1 MSLLAQIAIFLA
13 AAVIAIPIFRRFKLG
28 SVLGYL
34 DRRHHHR
41 AGCLGL
47 ISRSRPPQH
56 IAEFG
61 IVLLMFVIGLELQP
75 SRLWVLRKPIFG
87 LGWRR
92 WWLTTARIGAA
103 AYFAFGSQPGN
114 PPWSSASACPCPRR
128 PWRCSCWPSAAS
140 SIPSS
145 GAPHSASCCSRTSR
159 SCPRWPCCRCSV
171 WPRQNPRPAGGW
183 LVLKLIAVLAA
194 VIIGGRYVLRPMLR
208 IVAATRVAEAFT
220 AAGLLIVMGTALL
233 VSQVGLSLS
242 LGAFLAGVLLAD
254 SEFRHE
260 LEADI
265 EPFKG
270 LLLGLF
276 FISVGM
282 SANLAWCA
290 TNPLLI
296 IGLTLAFMLLKV
308 GVLWVIGRCR
318 GTRPMPAAAWPFSLP
333 SGGEFAFVCSVWRR
347 VSASWIADA
356 ELLVLVVTASMIL
369 SPCCSRCYDVTF
381 KPPESDSGRST
392 RRSELYPK
400 VIIAGF
406 GRFGQIVG
414 RILRA
419 KQIPFTALEASQ
431 TQVDFLRRFGNQVF
445 YGDASRLELLRA
457 AHAENA
463 EVFVLAIDD
472 VEASVRTAELIRKH
486 FPHLKIFARARNRQ
500 HAFRLMDL
508 DVRYVIRET
517 LVSSLEMSVQVL
529 EALGLSKIKGVGNG
543 ASLSHARR
551 SDHGETAAVKDDEKQ
566 VLQTTA
572 NPPSSCC
579 TCSKPTAT
587 THETEAGHSET
598 RRRCAVPG
606 ILDVL
611 MRDSAAPWYRSSRSW

>member
-13 AAVIAIPIFRRFKLG
+13 SAVIAIPIFRRFKLG

-34 DRRHHHR
+34 T
-41 AGCLGL
+41 AGIIIGPSSLGL
-47 ISRSRPPQH
+47 ISTVEVTQN
-56 IAEFG
+56 IAQFG

-75 SRLWVLRKPIFG
+75 SRLWVLRKSILG
-87 LGWRR
+87 LGFAQV
-92 WWLTTARIGAA
+92 TATSLGVGAI
-103 AYFAFGSQPGN
+103 AYFAFAQTWQASLVIGFALSMSSTALALQLLAERGQLNSQFGRAAFSILLFQDVSVLPALALLPLLGV
-114 PPWSSASACPCPRR
+114 ASAREAGP
-128 PWRCSCWPSAAS
+128 
-140 SIPSS
+140 
-145 GAPHSASCCSRTSR
+145 
-159 SCPRWPCCRCSV
+159 
-171 WPRQNPRPAGGW
+171 GGW
-183 LVLKLIAVLAA
+183 LVIKLIAVLGV
-194 VIIGGRYVLRPMLR
+194 VIIGGRYVLRPALR
-208 IVAATRVAEAFT
+208 IIAATNVAEAFT
-220 AAGLLIVMGTALL
+220 AAGLLIVLGTALL

-254 SEFRHE
+254 SEYRHE

-282 SANLAWCA
+282 SANLGLVREKPF
-290 TNPLLI
+290 TI
-296 IGLTLAFMLLKV
+296 IGLTVGLMIIKV
-308 GVLWVIGRCR
+308 AVLWLIGRISGLSSIASR
-318 GTRPMPAAAWPFSLP
+318 GLAISLP
-333 SGGEFAFVCSVWRR
+333 SGGEFAFVLFGI
-347 VSASWIADA
+347 ASTLGVMDEGTA

-369 SPCCSRCYDVTF
+369 SPMLLAIYDVTF
-381 KPPESDSGRST
+381 KASEPDSRPYDT
-392 RRSELYPK
+392 PVELYPK

-419 KQIPFTALEASQ
+419 RQIAFTALEASQ

-463 EVFVLAIDD
+463 EVFVIAVDD

-486 FPHLKIFARARNRQ
+486 FPHLKVFARARNRQ

-508 DVRYVIRET
+508 QVRYIIRET

-529 EALGLSKIKGVGNG
+529 ESLGMSKSKAVETVHQFRVHDEETM
-543 ASLSHARR
+543 ASQF
-551 SDHGETAAVKDDEKQ
+551 AVKDDEAKF
-566 VLQTTA
+566 LETTRESA
-572 NPPSSCC
+572 EQLL
-579 TCSKPTAT
+579 
-587 THETEAGHSET
+587 HLFEADRGQ
-598 RRRCAVPG
+598 
-606 ILDVL
+606 
-611 MRDSAAPWYRSSRSW
+611 SAASGD

>member
-13 AAVIAIPIFRRFKLG
+13 AAVIAVPIFRYFKLG

-34 DRRHHHR
+34 A
-41 AGCLGL
+41 AGIIIGPACLGL
-47 ISRSRPPQH
+47 INKVDATEH

-87 LGWRR
+87 LGTAQV
-92 WWLTTARIGAA
+92 LATTLGIGSA
-103 AYFAFGSQPGN
+103 AYFGFGQTWQSSLVIGFGLAMSSTALVLQLLAERGQLNSQYGRSAFSILLFQDVAVMPALALLPLLGV
-114 PPWSSASACPCPRR
+114 
-128 PWRCSCWPSAAS
+128 AA
-140 SIPSS
+140 
-145 GAPHSASCCSRTSR
+145 ARTTG
-159 SCPRWPCCRCSV
+159 P
-171 WPRQNPRPAGGW
+171 GGW
-183 LVLKLIAVLAA
+183 LALKFIAVLGT

-208 IVAATRVAEAFT
+208 IVAATGVAEAFT
-220 AAGLLIVMGTALL
+220 AAGLLVVIGTALL
-233 VSQVGLSLS
+233 VGQVGLSLS

-282 SANLAWCA
+282 SANLELVLEK
-290 TNPLLI
+290 PFIL
-296 IGLTLAFMLLKV
+296 IGLTLGFMVLKL
-308 GVLWVIGRCR
+308 GVLWAIGRLS
-318 GTRPMPAAAWPFSLP
+318 GLSPAASRGLAFTLP
-333 SGGEFAFVCSVWRR
+333 CGGEFAFVLFGIG
-347 VSASWIADA
+347 ATLGIMDTETA

-369 SPCCSRCYDVTF
+369 SPLLLLLHDSLF
-381 KPPESDSGRST
+381 KKKESDGRPFDT
-392 RRSELYPK
+392 PLELYPK

-419 KQIPFTALEASQ
+419 KKIAFTALEANQ

-472 VEASVRTAELIRKH
+472 VEASVKTAALVRSH

-500 HAFRLMDL
+500 HAFRLLDL
-508 DVRYVIRET
+508 DVRYTIRET
-517 LVSSLEMSVQVL
+517 LVSSLEMSEKVL
-529 EALGLSKIKGVGNG
+529 ETLGLSKAKAKTTVRQFRI
-543 ASLSHARR
+543 H
-551 SDHGETAAVKDDEKQ
+551 DEETMAKQQAVKDDESKF
-566 VLQTTA
+566 LQTTRESA
-572 NPPSSCC
+572 EQLLHLFESDAAQ
-579 TCSKPTAT
+579 PTD
-587 THETEAGHSET
+587 
-598 RRRCAVPG
+598 P
-606 ILDVL
+606 
-611 MRDSAAPWYRSSRSW
+611 AA

>member
-34 DRRHHHR
+34 T
-41 AGCLGL
+41 AGIIIGPGSLGL
-47 ISRSRPPQH
+47 ISRVEATEN
-56 IAEFG
+56 IAQFG

-75 SRLWVLRKPIFG
+75 SRLWVLRRSIFG
-87 LGWRR
+87 LG
-92 WWLTTARIGAA
+92 TAQVVATGIGVGAA
-103 AYFAFGSQPGN
+103 AYFIFEQSWQSALVIGFALSMSSTALALQLLAERGQLNSQFGRSAFSILLFQDVSVMPALALLPLLSVTAAKSAQP
-114 PPWSSASACPCPRR
+114 
-128 PWRCSCWPSAAS
+128 
-140 SIPSS
+140 
-145 GAPHSASCCSRTSR
+145 
-159 SCPRWPCCRCSV
+159 
-171 WPRQNPRPAGGW
+171 GGW
-183 LVLKLIAVLAA
+183 LVIKLIAVLGA

-208 IVAATRVAEAFT
+208 IIAASGVAEAFT
-220 AAGLLIVMGTALL
+220 AAGLLIVLGTALL

-242 LGAFLAGVLLAD
+242 LGSFLAGVLLAD

-282 SANLAWCA
+282 SANLGLVREK
-290 TNPLLI
+290 PFLI
-296 IGLTLAFMLLKV
+296 IGLTV
-308 GVLWVIGRCR
+308 GLVVFKILVLWAIGRVSGLSANASR
-318 GTRPMPAAAWPFSLP
+318 GLAISLP
-333 SGGEFAFVCSVWRR
+333 SGGEFAFVLFGLA
-347 VSASWIADA
+347 ASLRIMDSQLAD
-356 ELLVLVVTASMIL
+356 LLVLVVTASMVL
-369 SPCCSRCYDVTF
+369 SPVLLALYDVTF
-381 KPPESDSGRST
+381 KATESDDRPFDT
-392 RRSELYPK
+392 PVNLYPK
-400 VIIAGF
+400 VVIAGF

-414 RILRA
+414 RILAA
-419 KQIPFTALEASQ
+419 KHIAFTALEASQ

-457 AHAENA
+457 AHTENA

-472 VEASVRTAELIRKH
+472 VEASVKTAQLIRQH

-529 EALGLSKIKGVGNG
+529 EALGLSKSN
-543 ASLSHARR
+543 SL
-551 SDHGETAAVKDDEKQ
+551 ETVHRFRTYDESTMAKQHAVKDDEKKF
-566 VLQTTA
+566 LETTRESA
-572 NPPSSCC
+572 EQLLHLFEADSER
-579 TCSKPTAT
+579 PT
-587 THETEAGHSET
+587 ET
-598 RRRCAVPG
+598 V
-606 ILDVL
+606 
-611 MRDSAAPWYRSSRSW
+611 AASTL

>member
-13 AAVIAIPIFRRFKLG
+13 AAVIAIPIFRYFKLG

-34 DRRHHHR
+34 A
-41 AGCLGL
+41 AGIIIGPAGLGL
-47 ISRSRPPQH
+47 IGRVDTTLQ

-75 SRLWVLRKPIFG
+75 SRLWVMRKPIFG
-87 LGWRR
+87 LG
-92 WWLTTARIGAA
+92 LAQVLVTTVGIGLA
-103 AYFAFGSQPGN
+103 AYFGFNQSK
-114 PPWSSASACPCPRR
+114 ASALIIGFGLSMSSTALVLQVLAERGQLNSQYGRFAFSILLFQDIAVLPALALLPLLGVA
-128 PWRCSCWPSAAS
+128 SAKTAG
-140 SIPSS
+140 P
-145 GAPHSASCCSRTSR
+145 
-159 SCPRWPCCRCSV
+159 
-171 WPRQNPRPAGGW
+171 GGW
-183 LVLKLIAVLAA
+183 LLLKFVAVLAA
-194 VIIGGRYVLRPMLR
+194 VVVGGRYVLRPMLR
-208 IVAATRVAEAFT
+208 MVAATRVAEAFT
-220 AAGLLIVMGTALL
+220 AAGLLVVIGTALL

-276 FISVGM
+276 FITVGM
-282 SANLAWCA
+282 SANLAMALDRPW
-290 TNPLLI
+290 LI
-296 IGLTLAFMLLKV
+296 VGLILSFMLLKI
-308 GVLWVIGRCR
+308 GVLGAIGRLSGLSPTASR
-318 GTRPMPAAAWPFSLP
+318 GLGFSLP
-333 SGGEFAFVCSVWRR
+333 SGGEFAFVLFGL
-347 VSASWIADA
+347 SATLGIMNTGIA
-356 ELLVLVVTASMIL
+356 ELLVLVVTGSMIL
-369 SPCCSRCYDVTF
+369 SPLLLALHDAMF
-381 KPPESDSGRST
+381 KREESDDRPFDT
-392 RRSELYPK
+392 PEELYPK

-419 KQIPFTALEASQ
+419 KKISFTALEASQ

-472 VEASVRTAELIRKH
+472 VDASVRTAELIRKH

-508 DVRYVIRET
+508 DVRYTIRET
-517 LVSSLEMSVQVL
+517 LVSSLEMSEKVL
-529 EALGLSKIKGVGNG
+529 ETLGLSKSKAIDTV
-543 ASLSHARR
+543 RR
-551 SDHGETAAVKDDEKQ
+551 FRAHDEATMAKQQAVKDDESKF
-566 VLQTTA
+566 LETTRESA
-572 NPPSSCC
+572 EQLL
-579 TCSKPTAT
+579 
-587 THETEAGHSET
+587 HLFETDAVQPEEPALK
-598 RRRCAVPG
+598 RRVGA
-606 ILDVL
+606 
-611 MRDSAAPWYRSSRSW
+611 SQ

>member
-34 DRRHHHR
+34 T
-41 AGCLGL
+41 AGIIIGPASLGL
-47 ISRSRPPQH
+47 INSVENTQN
-56 IAEFG
+56 IAQFG

-75 SRLWVLRKPIFG
+75 SRLWVLRRSIFG
-87 LGWRR
+87 LGTAQVAA
-92 WWLTTARIGAA
+92 TTLGVGAA
-103 AYFAFGSQPGN
+103 AYFIFQQNWQTALVMGFALSMSSTALALQLLAERGQLNSQFGR
-114 PPWSSASACPCPRR
+114 SSFSILLFQDVSVLPALALLPLLGAASA
-128 PWRCSCWPSAAS
+128 
-140 SIPSS
+140 
-145 GAPHSASCCSRTSR
+145 RTAG
-159 SCPRWPCCRCSV
+159 P
-171 WPRQNPRPAGGW
+171 GGW
-183 LVLKLIAVLAA
+183 LVIKLIAVLGT
-194 VIIGGRYVLRPMLR
+194 VILGGRYVLRPMLR
-208 IVAATRVAEAFT
+208 IIAASGVAEAFT
-220 AAGLLIVMGTALL
+220 AAGLLIVLGTALL

-282 SANLAWCA
+282 SANLGLVREK
-290 TNPLLI
+290 PFII
-296 IGLTLAFMLLKV
+296 IGLTIGFMVFKIA
-308 GVLWVIGRCR
+308 VLWTIGRLSGLSPMASR
-318 GTRPMPAAAWPFSLP
+318 GLAISLP
-333 SGGEFAFVCSVWRR
+333 SGGEFAFVLFGL
-347 VSASWIADA
+347 AATLGIMDNQIAD
-356 ELLVLVVTASMIL
+356 LLILVVTASMIL
-369 SPCCSRCYDVTF
+369 SPVLLAVYDVTF
-381 KPPESDSGRST
+381 KANESDGRPFDT
-392 RRSELYPK
+392 PVELYPK

-419 KQIPFTALEASQ
+419 KQISFTALEASQ

-472 VEASVRTAELIRKH
+472 VEASVKTAELIRKH

-508 DVRYVIRET
+508 DVRYTIRET
-517 LVSSLEMSVQVL
+517 LVSSLELSVQVL
-529 EALGLSKIKGVGNG
+529 ESLGLSKSKAV
-543 ASLSHARR
+543 
-551 SDHGETAAVKDDEKQ
+551 ETVHQFRVHDEETMAKQHAVKDDEKKFLETSRESAEQ
-566 VLQTTA
+566 LLHLFETDSGRPDEIAARRAA
-572 NPPSSCC
+572 NS
-579 TCSKPTAT
+579 
-587 THETEAGHSET
+587 
-598 RRRCAVPG
+598 
-606 ILDVL
+606 
-611 MRDSAAPWYRSSRSW
+611 

>member
-13 AAVIAIPIFRRFKLG
+13 AAVIAIPIFRYFKLG

-34 DRRHHHR
+34 A
-41 AGCLGL
+41 AGIIIGPAALGL
-47 ISRSRPPQH
+47 INKIDATQH

-87 LGWRR
+87 LG
-92 WWLTTARIGAA
+92 TAQVLVSTLGIGSA
-103 AYFAFGSQPGN
+103 AYFGFGQTWQSSLVIGFGLAMSSTALVLQLLAERGQLNSQYGRSAFSILLFQDVAVMPALALLPLLGV
-114 PPWSSASACPCPRR
+114 
-128 PWRCSCWPSAAS
+128 AA
-140 SIPSS
+140 
-145 GAPHSASCCSRTSR
+145 ARTTG
-159 SCPRWPCCRCSV
+159 P
-171 WPRQNPRPAGGW
+171 GGW
-183 LVLKLIAVLAA
+183 LALKFIAVLGA

-208 IVAATRVAEAFT
+208 IVAATGVAEAFT
-220 AAGLLIVMGTALL
+220 AAGLLVVIGTALL

-242 LGAFLAGVLLAD
+242 LGSFLAGVLLAD

-276 FISVGM
+276 FITVGM
-282 SANLAWCA
+282 SANLELVLEK
-290 TNPLLI
+290 PLTL
-296 IGLTLAFMLLKV
+296 IGLTLGFMALKLA
-308 GVLWVIGRCR
+308 VLWGIGRLA
-318 GTRPMPAAAWPFSLP
+318 GLSPAASRGLAFTLP
-333 SGGEFAFVCSVWRR
+333 CGGEFAFVLFGIG
-347 VSASWIADA
+347 ATLGIMDTEIA

-369 SPCCSRCYDVTF
+369 SPLLLLLHDALF
-381 KPPESDSGRST
+381 AKKESDGRPFDT
-392 RRSELYPK
+392 PVELYPK

-419 KQIPFTALEASQ
+419 KKIAFTALEANQ

-472 VEASVRTAELIRKH
+472 VEASVKTAEIVRSH

-500 HAFRLMDL
+500 HAFRLLDL
-508 DVRYVIRET
+508 DVRYTIRET
-517 LVSSLEMSVQVL
+517 LVSSLEMSEKVL
-529 EALGLSKIKGVGNG
+529 ETLGLSKAKAKMTVRQFRI
-543 ASLSHARR
+543 H
-551 SDHGETAAVKDDEKQ
+551 DEETMAKQQAVKDDESKF
-566 VLQTTA
+566 LQTTRESA
-572 NPPSSCC
+572 EQLLHLFEADAAQ
-579 TCSKPTAT
+579 PTD
-587 THETEAGHSET
+587 
-598 RRRCAVPG
+598 P
-606 ILDVL
+606 
-611 MRDSAAPWYRSSRSW
+611 AA

>member
-28 SVLGYL
+28 AVLGYL
-34 DRRHHHR
+34 V
-41 AGCLGL
+41 AGIIIGPASLGL
-47 ISRSRPPQH
+47 ISKVDATQN
-56 IAEFG
+56 IAQFG

-75 SRLWVLRKPIFG
+75 SRLWVLRKSIFV
-87 LGWRR
+87 LGSAQVAV
-92 WWLTTARIGAA
+92 TTLCIGAG
-103 AYFAFGSQPGN
+103 AYFIFQQTWQTALIIGFALSMSSTALALQLLAERGQLNSQFGRSAFSILLFQDVSVLPALALLPLLGA
-114 PPWSSASACPCPRR
+114 ASA
-128 PWRCSCWPSAAS
+128 
-140 SIPSS
+140 
-145 GAPHSASCCSRTSR
+145 RTAG
-159 SCPRWPCCRCSV
+159 P
-171 WPRQNPRPAGGW
+171 GGW
-183 LVLKLIAVLAA
+183 LVIKLVAVLAT
-194 VIIGGRYVLRPMLR
+194 VIIGGRYVLTPLLR

-220 AAGLLIVMGTALL
+220 AAGLLIVLGTALL

-282 SANLAWCA
+282 GANLGLVRDK
-290 TNPLLI
+290 PFLI
-296 IGLTLAFMLLKV
+296 IGLTLGFMLLKV
-308 GVLWVIGRCR
+308 GILWAIGRVSGLSPVAAR
-318 GTRPMPAAAWPFSLP
+318 GLAISLP
-333 SGGEFAFVCSVWRR
+333 SGGEFAFVLFGLA
-347 VSASWIADA
+347 ASLGIMDTEMA
-356 ELLVLVVTASMIL
+356 ELLVLVVTASMIV
-369 SPCCSRCYDVTF
+369 SPVLLALYDVTF
-381 KPPESDSGRST
+381 KADETDNRPFDTPA
-392 RRSELYPK
+392 ELYPK

-414 RILRA
+414 RILVA
-419 KQIPFTALEASQ
+419 KKITFTALEANQ

-457 AHAENA
+457 SHAENA

-508 DVRYVIRET
+508 GVRYTIRET

-529 EALGLSKIKGVGNG
+529 ESLGLSKSKAV
-543 ASLSHARR
+543 
-551 SDHGETAAVKDDEKQ
+551 ETVHRFRVHDEATMAKQQAVKDDETKF
-566 VLQTTA
+566 L
-572 NPPSSCC
+572 
-579 TCSKPTAT
+579 AT
-587 THETEAGHSET
+587 TRESAEQLRHLFEADIDQPQENGPVRSPV
-598 RRRCAVPG
+598 A
-606 ILDVL
+606 DVQ
-611 MRDSAAPWYRSSRSW
+611 

>member
-13 AAVIAIPIFRRFKLG
+13 SAVIAIPIFRYFKLG

-34 DRRHHHR
+34 A
-41 AGCLGL
+41 AGIIIGPACLGL
-47 ISRSRPPQH
+47 ISRIDATEH

-75 SRLWVLRKPIFG
+75 SRLWVMRKSIFG
-87 LGWRR
+87 LG
-92 WWLTTARIGAA
+92 LAQVLVTTLGLGSA
-103 AYFAFGSQPGN
+103 AYFGFEQTWQSALIIGFGLSMSSTALVLQLLAERGQLNSHYGRSAF
-114 PPWSSASACPCPRR
+114 
-128 PWRCSCWPSAAS
+128 
-140 SIPSS
+140 SILLFQDI
-145 GAPHSASCCSRTSR
+145 A
-159 SCPRWPCCRCSV
+159 V
-171 WPRQNPRPAGGW
+171 LPALALLPLLGVATAKTAGPGGW
-183 LVLKLIAVLAA
+183 LAIKFVAVLGTA
-194 VIIGGRYVLRPMLR
+194 VVGGRYVLRPMLR

-220 AAGLLIVMGTALL
+220 AAGLLVVIGTALL
-233 VSQVGLSLS
+233 VSQVGLSLP

-276 FISVGM
+276 FITVGM
-282 SANLAWCA
+282 SANVALVREK
-290 TNPLLI
+290 PLTLL
-296 IGLTLAFMLLKV
+296 GLTLAFMLVKV
-308 GVLWVIGRCR
+308 AVLRGIGRLNGLPNATGR
-318 GTRPMPAAAWPFSLP
+318 GLAFSLP
-333 SGGEFAFVCSVWRR
+333 SGGEFAFVLFGLAATLGIMDTQV
-347 VSASWIADA
+347 A
-356 ELLVLVVTASMIL
+356 ELLVLAVTGSMIL
-369 SPCCSRCYDVTF
+369 SPLLLTIHDALSQKNEADGRPFDT
-381 KPPESDSGRST
+381 PE
-392 RRSELYPK
+392 ELYPK

-419 KQIPFTALEASQ
+419 KRISFTALEANQ

-445 YGDASRLELLRA
+445 YGDASRLEMLRA

-508 DVRYVIRET
+508 DVRYAIRET
-517 LVSSLEMSVQVL
+517 LGSSLEMSGRVL
-529 EALGLSKIKGVGNG
+529 ETLGLSKAKALETV
-543 ASLSHARR
+543 RR
-551 SDHGETAAVKDDEKQ
+551 FRAHDEATMAKQLAVKDDESKF
-566 VLQTTA
+566 LQTTRESA
-572 NPPSSCC
+572 EQLLHLFESDAVQSDVPP
-579 TCSKPTAT
+579 A
-587 THETEAGHSET
+587 
-598 RRRCAVPG
+598 
-606 ILDVL
+606 
-611 MRDSAAPWYRSSRSW
+611 

>member
-34 DRRHHHR
+34 T
-41 AGCLGL
+41 AGMIIGPSSLGL
-47 ISRSRPPQH
+47 IDTVEATQN
-56 IAEFG
+56 IAGFG

-87 LGWRR
+87 LGSAQVAV
-92 WWLTTARIGAA
+92 TTLLIAAA
-103 AYFAFGSQPGN
+103 AYFTVGSSWQSALVIGFGLSMSSTALALQLLAERGQLNSQFGRSAFSILLFQDVSVMPALALLPLLGAAAAKSTPG
-114 PPWSSASACPCPRR
+114 
-128 PWRCSCWPSAAS
+128 
-140 SIPSS
+140 
-145 GAPHSASCCSRTSR
+145 
-159 SCPRWPCCRCSV
+159 
-171 WPRQNPRPAGGW
+171 AGGW
-183 LVLKLIAVLAA
+183 LVLKLIAVLGV
-194 VIIGGRYVLRPMLR
+194 VILGGRYVLRPMLR

-220 AAGLLIVMGTALL
+220 AAGLLIVLGTALL

-282 SANLAWCA
+282 SANLSLVHDK
-290 TNPLLI
+290 PLTI
-296 IGLTLAFMLLKV
+296 IGMTLALMAVKV
-308 GVLWVIGRCR
+308 VVLWIIGRMSGLSSVASR
-318 GTRPMPAAAWPFSLP
+318 GLAVSLP
-333 SGGEFAFVCSVWRR
+333 SGGEFAFVLFGL
-347 VSASWIADA
+347 AATLGIMDPQDAD
-356 ELLVLVVTASMIL
+356 LLVLVVTASMIL
-369 SPCCSRCYDVTF
+369 SPVLLALYDVTF
-381 KPPESDSGRST
+381 KAAPSDT
-392 RRSELYPK
+392 RPFDTPVELYPK

-419 KQIPFTALEASQ
+419 KKIPFTALEASQ

-457 AHAENA
+457 AHADNA
-463 EVFVLAIDD
+463 EVFVLAVDD
-472 VEASVRTAELIRKH
+472 VEASVRTAELIAKH

-508 DVRYVIRET
+508 GVRYTIRET
-517 LVSSLEMSVQVL
+517 LVSSLELSVQVL
-529 EALGLSKIKGVGNG
+529 EALGLSKTRAV
-543 ASLSHARR
+543 
-551 SDHGETAAVKDDEKQ
+551 ETAHRFRIHDEQTMAKQLSVKDDENKF
-566 VLQTTA
+566 LQTTRESA
-572 NPPSSCC
+572 EQLL
-579 TCSKPTAT
+579 
-587 THETEAGHSET
+587 HLFEADSDSDAGGEDSET
-598 RRRCAVPG
+598 AHVR
-606 ILDVL
+606 
-611 MRDSAAPWYRSSRSW
+611 RSSAG

>member
-34 DRRHHHR
+34 T
-41 AGCLGL
+41 AGIIIGPASLGL
-47 ISRSRPPQH
+47 IKGVEATQN
-56 IAEFG
+56 IAQFG

-75 SRLWVLRKPIFG
+75 SRLWVLRRSIFV
-87 LGWRR
+87 LG
-92 WWLTTARIGAA
+92 TAQVVATAIGVGVA
-103 AYFAFGSQPGN
+103 AYFLFGQTWQAALVIGFALSMSSTALALQLLAERGQLNSQFGRSAFSILLFQDVSVMPALALLPLLG
-114 PPWSSASACPCPRR
+114 ASEM
-128 PWRCSCWPSAAS
+128 ST
-140 SIPSS
+140 
-145 GAPHSASCCSRTSR
+145 AP
-159 SCPRWPCCRCSV
+159 
-171 WPRQNPRPAGGW
+171 GGW
-183 LVLKLIAVLAA
+183 LVIKLIAVLGA

-208 IVAATRVAEAFT
+208 IIAASGVAEAFT
-220 AAGLLIVMGTALL
+220 AAGLLIVLGTALL

-242 LGAFLAGVLLAD
+242 LGSFLAGVLLAD

-282 SANLAWCA
+282 SANLGLVREK
-290 TNPLLI
+290 PFLI
-296 IGLTLAFMLLKV
+296 IGLTVCLVVFKIL
-308 GVLWVIGRCR
+308 VLWAIGRISGLSENASR
-318 GTRPMPAAAWPFSLP
+318 GLAISLP
-333 SGGEFAFVCSVWRR
+333 SGGEFAFVLFGVAAGLRIIDSQV
-347 VSASWIADA
+347 AD
-356 ELLVLVVTASMIL
+356 LLVLVVTASMIL
-369 SPCCSRCYDVTF
+369 SPVLLALYDVTF
-381 KPPESDSGRST
+381 KASESDGRPFDT
-392 RRSELYPK
+392 PVELYPK

-419 KQIPFTALEASQ
+419 KQIAFTALESNQ
-431 TQVDFLRRFGNQVF
+431 TQVDFLRSFGNQVF

-472 VEASVRTAELIRKH
+472 VEASVKTAQLIRQY

-508 DVRYVIRET
+508 DVRYIIRET

-529 EALGLSKIKGVGNG
+529 EALGQSKSKAV
-543 ASLSHARR
+543 
-551 SDHGETAAVKDDEKQ
+551 ETVHRFRAYDEATMAKQHAVKDDEKKF
-566 VLQTTA
+566 L
-572 NPPSSCC
+572 
-579 TCSKPTAT
+579 AT
-587 THETEAGHSET
+587 TRESAEQLLHLFEADSEQPAEET
-598 RRRCAVPG
+598 
-606 ILDVL
+606 
-611 MRDSAAPWYRSSRSW
+611 SAASAR

>member
-34 DRRHHHR
+34 T
-41 AGCLGL
+41 AGIIIGPASLGL
-47 ISRSRPPQH
+47 ISTVETTQN
-56 IAEFG
+56 IAQFG

-75 SRLWVLRKPIFG
+75 SRLWVLRKSIFV
-87 LGWRR
+87 LGSAQVAV
-92 WWLTTARIGAA
+92 TSVCIAA
-103 AYFAFGSQPGN
+103 AAFFVFMQSWQSSLVIGFALSMSSPALALQLLAERGQLNSQFGRSAFSILLFQDVSVLPALALLPLLGL
-114 PPWSSASACPCPRR
+114 ASAK
-128 PWRCSCWPSAAS
+128 SAGS
-140 SIPSS
+140 
-145 GAPHSASCCSRTSR
+145 
-159 SCPRWPCCRCSV
+159 
-171 WPRQNPRPAGGW
+171 GGW
-183 LVLKLIAVLAA
+183 LLVKLIAVLAT
-194 VIIGGRYVLRPMLR
+194 VIIGGRYVLTPMLR

-220 AAGLLIVMGTALL
+220 AAGLLIVLGTALL

-282 SANLAWCA
+282 SANLGLVREK
-290 TNPLLI
+290 PFLI
-296 IGLTLAFMLLKV
+296 IGLTLGFMLLKV
-308 GVLWVIGRCR
+308 AILWVIGRLSGLSPIASR
-318 GTRPMPAAAWPFSLP
+318 GLAISLP
-333 SGGEFAFVCSVWRR
+333 SGGEFAFVLLGLAASLSILDTE
-347 VSASWIADA
+347 VS

-369 SPCCSRCYDVTF
+369 SPVLLAIYDVTF
-381 KPPESDSGRST
+381 KAGEQQSRPFDTPV
-392 RRSELYPK
+392 ELYPK

-414 RILRA
+414 RILLA
-419 KQIPFTALEASQ
+419 KKIAFTALEANQ
-431 TQVDFLRRFGNQVF
+431 TQVDFLRRFGNQVY

-486 FPHLKIFARARNRQ
+486 FPHLKIYARARNRQ

-508 DVRYVIRET
+508 DVRYTIRET
-517 LVSSLEMSVQVL
+517 LASSLEMSVQVL
-529 EALGLSKIKGVGNG
+529 ESLGLSKSK
-543 ASLSHARR
+543 AL
-551 SDHGETAAVKDDEKQ
+551 ETVHQFRIHDEATMAKQQAVKDDETKF
-566 VLQTTA
+566 L
-572 NPPSSCC
+572 
-579 TCSKPTAT
+579 AT
-587 THETEAGHSET
+587 VRESADQLLHLFEEDSDQPKEK
-598 RRRCAVPG
+598 
-606 ILDVL
+606 
-611 MRDSAAPWYRSSRSW
+611 SAALRPAAIQ

>member
-1 MSLLAQIAIFLA
+1 MSLAQIAIFLA
-13 AAVIAIPIFRRFKLG
+13 AAVIAIPIFRHFKLG

-34 DRRHHHR
+34 T
-41 AGCLGL
+41 AGILIGPACLGL
-47 ISRSRPPQH
+47 ISKVDVTQH

-87 LGWRR
+87 LG
-92 WWLTTARIGAA
+92 LAQVAA
-103 AYFAFGSQPGN
+103 STVAIAACAYFGFEQTR
-114 PPWSSASACPCPRR
+114 SSALVVGFGLSMSSTALVLQLLVERGELNSQYGRSSFSILLFQDIAVMPALAFLPLLGVT
-128 PWRCSCWPSAAS
+128 AA
-140 SIPSS
+140 
-145 GAPHSASCCSRTSR
+145 RTTG
-159 SCPRWPCCRCSV
+159 P
-171 WPRQNPRPAGGW
+171 GGW
-183 LVLKLIAVLAA
+183 LLLKLLAVLGS
-194 VIIGGRYVLRPMLR
+194 VILGGRYVLRPMLR

-220 AAGLLIVMGTALL
+220 AAGLLIVIGTALL

-282 SANLAWCA
+282 SANLELVRDR
-290 TNPLLI
+290 PLALI
-296 IGLTLAFMLLKV
+296 GITLGFMLLKV
-308 GVLWVIGRCR
+308 GVLWGIGRLAGLSMSASR
-318 GTRPMPAAAWPFSLP
+318 GLALRLS
-333 SGGEFAFVCSVWRR
+333 SGGEFAFVLFGL
-347 VSASWIADA
+347 AATLGIMDTEIA
-356 ELLVLVVTASMIL
+356 ELLVLVVTASMIG
-369 SPCCSRCYDVTF
+369 SPLLLLLHDAVFRDKQGDERPFDTPV
-381 KPPESDSGRST
+381 
-392 RRSELYPK
+392 ELYPK

-419 KQIPFTALEASQ
+419 KKIAFTALEASQ

-463 EVFVLAIDD
+463 EIFVLAIDD
-472 VEASVRTAELIRKH
+472 VEASVRTAELISKH

-500 HAFRLMDL
+500 HAYRLMDL
-508 DVRYVIRET
+508 AVRYTIRET
-517 LVSSLEMSVQVL
+517 LVSSLELAEQVL
-529 EALGLSKIKGVGNG
+529 ETLGMSKSR
-543 ASLSHARR
+543 AT
-551 SDHGETAAVKDDEKQ
+551 ETVRQFRAHDEATMAKQQAVKDDDSKFM
-566 VLQTTA
+566 QTTRESA
-572 NPPSSCC
+572 EQLL
-579 TCSKPTAT
+579 
-587 THETEAGHSET
+587 HLFETDMDE
-598 RRRCAVPG
+598 
-606 ILDVL
+606 
-611 MRDSAAPWYRSSRSW
+611 RS

>member
-13 AAVIAIPIFRRFKLG
+13 AAVIAIPIFRYFKLG

-34 DRRHHHR
+34 A
-41 AGCLGL
+41 AGIIIGPAALGL
-47 ISRSRPPQH
+47 INRIDATQH

-87 LGWRR
+87 LGTAQV
-92 WWLTTARIGAA
+92 LVTTLGIGSA
-103 AYFAFGSQPGN
+103 AYFGFGQTWQSSLVIGFGLAMSSTALVLQLLAERGQLNSQYGRSAFSILLFQDVAVMPALALLPLLGV
-114 PPWSSASACPCPRR
+114 
-128 PWRCSCWPSAAS
+128 AA
-140 SIPSS
+140 
-145 GAPHSASCCSRTSR
+145 ARTTG
-159 SCPRWPCCRCSV
+159 P
-171 WPRQNPRPAGGW
+171 GGW
-183 LVLKLIAVLAA
+183 LALKFIAVLGA

-208 IVAATRVAEAFT
+208 IVAATGVAEAFT
-220 AAGLLIVMGTALL
+220 AAGLLVVIGTALL

-242 LGAFLAGVLLAD
+242 LGSFLAGVLLAD

-276 FISVGM
+276 FITVGM
-282 SANLAWCA
+282 SANLELVLEK
-290 TNPLLI
+290 P
-296 IGLTLAFMLLKV
+296 LTLIALTLGFMALKLA
-308 GVLWVIGRCR
+308 VLWVIGRLA
-318 GTRPMPAAAWPFSLP
+318 GLSPAASRGLAFTLP
-333 SGGEFAFVCSVWRR
+333 CGGEFAFVLFGIG
-347 VSASWIADA
+347 ATLGIMDTEIA

-369 SPCCSRCYDVTF
+369 SPLLLLLHDSLFTR
-381 KPPESDSGRST
+381 KESDGRPFDT
-392 RRSELYPK
+392 PVELYPK

-419 KQIPFTALEASQ
+419 KKIAFTALEANQ

-463 EVFVLAIDD
+463 EIFVLAIDD
-472 VEASVRTAELIRKH
+472 VEASVKTAEIVRSH

-500 HAFRLMDL
+500 HAFRLLDL
-508 DVRYVIRET
+508 DVRYTIRET
-517 LVSSLEMSVQVL
+517 LVSSLEMSEKVL
-529 EALGLSKIKGVGNG
+529 ETLGLSKAKAKMTV
-543 ASLSHARR
+543 RR
-551 SDHGETAAVKDDEKQ
+551 FRIHDEETMAKQQAVKDDESKF
-566 VLQTTA
+566 LQTTRESA
-572 NPPSSCC
+572 EQLLHLFEADAAQ
-579 TCSKPTAT
+579 PTD
-587 THETEAGHSET
+587 
-598 RRRCAVPG
+598 P
-606 ILDVL
+606 
-611 MRDSAAPWYRSSRSW
+611 AA